1 MDRPS
6 SRMEI
11 VASMRRIR
19 SECKSRKDKKNKV
32 DITVSYEG
40 VRVSL
45 PSGKKQSNSV
55 VTFSHPIH
63 RYMINGT
70 LKLAQ
75 LTFLSSEY
83 SMYHMI
89 RLIYMYSLTLPVK
102 AASSSVSFSKQ
113 PNRYFTLT
121 FEIIYLKGEQLK
133 YFT

>member
-55 VTFSHPIH
+55 VAFSHPIH

-70 LKLAQ
+70 VILVQ
-75 LTFLSSEY
+75 LTLLFSEY

-89 RLIYMYSLTLPVK
+89 RLICMYSLTLPVK

-113 PNRYFTLT
+113 PNRYCTLP